1 MRHALFEE
9 CIQYSRLLPCTS
21 VQLRKWEKQ
30 AALVTHLLCPLR
42 DLGRIIV
49 IFANKHSNVALRL
62 KWMQNEF
69 TEPLASLCYLWMC
82 IQNVCVRACVCA
94 CVCVCVCVCEIV
106 CISFPGGIT
115 EIPSHLIYEEI
126 ICCHMVT
133 LDLYKLQLWLVEG
146 LWIFLWWKNE
156 TCLQISVYFYALNS
170 SDRKLCDSEEKHC

>member
-1 MRHALFEE
+1 MRETSSTGNPSTVSSERSGQNYCHFCKQTQQCCAKIKMNAEWIYRNFSKSMLFVEV
-9 CIQYSRLLPCTS
+9 YSKC
-21 VQLRKWEKQ
+21 V
-30 AALVTHLLCPLR
+30 C
-42 DLGRIIV
+42 
-49 IFANKHSNVALRL
+49 
-62 KWMQNEF
+62 M
-69 TEPLASLCYLWMC
+69 
-82 IQNVCVRACVCA
+82 CVR
-94 CVCVCVCVCEIV
+94 VCVCVCVCEIV

-146 LWIFLWWKNE
+146 LWIFIWWKNE